1 MKYRVT
7 EDFKKLFK
15 ALIIYFVIMLIG
27 IPAYHLIIGDFSWA
41 DTFEFALMS
50 FFVTLLMLLIYF
62 FGSQIPEK
70 KKE

>member
-1 MKYRVT
+1 
-7 EDFKKLFK
+7 
-15 ALIIYFVIMLIG
+15 MLIG
-27 IPAYHLIIGDFSWA
+27 IPVYHLIKGDFSWT

>member
-27 IPAYHLIIGDFSWA
+27 IPVYHLIKGDFSWT

-50 FFVTLLMLLIYF
+50 FFCHTFDATYLF
-62 FGSQIPEK
+62 FW
-70 KKE
+70 